1 MTDGRIAAEKW
12 SFKPKVAIVLLAVT
26 IPLLLGTIGS
36 FGLAFGVGSSCTNE
50 WSLNG
55 NVGLS
60 GSPCSVV
67 PRAVLANSLGQLIAI
82 AAALVCTGA
91 SRIWPFARSRPRWWP
106 VVISNPVAVAIY
118 AAATA
123 LATSYSLHR

>member
-1 MTDGRIAAEKW
+1 MTDGRVAAEEGN
-12 SFKPKVAIVLLAVT
+12 SRPNVAIVLLVVS

-36 FGLAFGVGSSCTNE
+36 FALAFGVGTSCTNE

-55 NVGLS
+55 NVSLS

-67 PRAVLANSLGQLIAI
+67 LRAVLANSLGQLIVI
-82 AAALVCTGA
+82 AAALVSTGA
-91 SRIWPFARSRPRWWP
+91 IRIWPFTRCRPRWWP
-106 VVISNPVAVAIY
+106 VVISNPVAIAIY
-118 AAATA
+118 AAAIT